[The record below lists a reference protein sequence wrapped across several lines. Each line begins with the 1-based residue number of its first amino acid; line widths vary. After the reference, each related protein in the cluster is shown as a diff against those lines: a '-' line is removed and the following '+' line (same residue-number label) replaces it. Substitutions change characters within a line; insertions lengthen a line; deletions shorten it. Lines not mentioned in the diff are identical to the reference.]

1 MSERDAGSIAPL
13 LGPLARAARK
23 EGRGAYLVGGA
34 VRDLLLR
41 RLPVDVDVAL
51 EGPVSAAAGFIS
63 ALSAEA
69 GWCVE
74 ARHDRF
80 GTATLHGP
88 DGRRVDVA
96 ATRDEH
102 YPHPGALPVVKAGAP
117 IARDLARRDFTIHA
131 MAYRLSGL
139 GIDAILLDPFGGERD
154 LERLNLRLLHEGS
167 LADDPT
173 RVFRAVRYAAR
184 LGFGLDPGFAAA
196 LRRGLESGAFQRISG
211 DRLRRALQE
220 VLSEENS
227 CVAVELLRRLGVLD
241 VVVEGWGASL
251 SGTWDHRGVLAA
263 DEAWARLLAPAD
275 PALRARI
282 ASRLNFSRVLRR
294 AARCP
299 R

>member
-13 LGPLARAARK
+13 LGPLARAARTA
-23 EGRGAYLVGGA
+23 GREAYLVGGA

-41 RLPVDVDVAL
+41 RPPVDVDVAF
-51 EGPVSAAAGFIS
+51 EGPVNAAADFIS
-63 ALSAEA
+63 ALCAEA
-69 GWCVE
+69 GWRVE

-80 GTATLHGP
+80 GTATLYGP
-88 DGRRVDVA
+88 DGRRVDLA

-131 MAYRLSGL
+131 MAFRLSGQ
-139 GIDAILLDPFGGERD
+139 GIDGILLDPFGGEQD
-154 LERLNLRLLHEGS
+154 LERRNLRLLHGGS

-184 LGFGLDPGFAAA
+184 LGFGLDPGFIVAV
-196 LRRGLESGAFQRISG
+196 RRGEESGAFQRISG

-220 VLSEENS
+220 VLSEENRG
-227 CVAVELLRRLGVLD
+227 VAVELLGRLGVLD
-241 VVVEGWGASL
+241 VVVGGWGASL
-251 SGTWDHRGVLAA
+251 SGAWDHSGASA
-263 DEAWARLLAPAD
+263 GDEVWARLLEPAH
-275 PALRARI
+275 PALRARV
-282 ASRLNFSRVLRR
+282 ASRLNFSRALQR
-294 AARCP
+294 AAGCP

>member
-13 LGPLARAARK
+13 LGPLARAARTA
-23 EGRGAYLVGGA
+23 GREAYLVGGA

-41 RLPVDVDVAL
+41 RPPVDVDVAL
-51 EGPVSAAAGFIS
+51 EGPVSAAAGFVA
-63 ALSAEA
+63 ALTAEA
-69 GWCVE
+69 GWIVE

-80 GTATLHGP
+80 GTATLQGP

-102 YPHPGALPVVKAGAP
+102 YPYPGALPVVKAGAP

-131 MAYRLSGL
+131 MAYRFSGPGL
-139 GIDAILLDPFGGERD
+139 EAMLLDPFGGERD
-154 LERLNLRLLHEGS
+154 LERKNLRLLHEGS

-173 RVFRAVRYAAR
+173 RALRAVRYAAR

-196 LRRGLESGAFQRISG
+196 LRIGVESGAFQRISG

-220 VLSEENS
+220 VLSEENRG
-227 CVAVELLRRLGVLD
+227 VATELLGRLGVLD
-241 VVVEGWGASL
+241 VLVEGWGASL
-251 SGTWDHRGVLAA
+251 TGAWNHPGALSA

-275 PALRARI
+275 PALRARV
-282 ASRLNFSRVLRR
+282 AVRLNFSRALRR
-294 AARCP
+294 TAGCP